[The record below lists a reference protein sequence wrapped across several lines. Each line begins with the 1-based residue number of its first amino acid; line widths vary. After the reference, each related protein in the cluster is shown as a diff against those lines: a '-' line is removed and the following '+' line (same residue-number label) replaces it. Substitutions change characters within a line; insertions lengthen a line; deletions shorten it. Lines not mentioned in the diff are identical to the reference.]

1 MNAKIVALLLLTVC
15 YAVMMHQVSA
25 AIGPQCLL
33 PLERGPCRAFIPKY
47 GYNPET
53 NKCELFEYGGCQ
65 GNENN
70 FQTLDSCK
78 QVCF

>member
-1 MNAKIVALLLLTVC
+1 MNAKVVALFL
-15 YAVMMHQVSA
+15 AVLCCVLIYETSA

-33 PLERGPCRAFIPKY
+33 PLERGPCRAMMLRY

-53 NKCELFEYGGCQ
+53 GKCEEFIYGGCS

-70 FQTLDSCK
+70 FKSLAGCGETCS
-78 QVCF
+78 